1 MTLAVLLLNIQLIH
15 VPFVQN
21 FDNLVLSIGI
31 SLPRGVWIDLAMTS
45 SPLLSP
51 FKKDLHVFT

>member
-1 MTLAVLLLNIQLIH
+1 MRLDILLLDIRLLS
-15 VPFVQN
+15 FVQN

-31 SLPRGVWIDLAMTS
+31 SLPRGVWIDLSVTS

>member
-1 MTLAVLLLNIQLIH
+1 MRLDILLLDIRLLS
-15 VPFVQN
+15 FVQN

-31 SLPRGVWIDLAMTS
+31 SLPRGVWIDLAVTS